1 MAIATLAECYDN
13 GKVFEG
19 VVKIRRGL
27 SARIML
33 SSNDTYQIG
42 QGFKHFV
49 KILKNKLRKEDP
61 NRKETMRLC
70 DLATEKAQEMI
81 DSSDRGKLEKLRNA
95 NNDQPLSM
103 GVKVGLLTLFGGYAA
118 YAFNLEQMRESMG
131 LNPKNGAR
139 WVDQMQ
145 QVFAVMGV
153 LFVMFLMYSTRRTRR

>member
-1 MAIATLAECYDN
+1 M
-13 GKVFEG
+13 
-19 VVKIRRGL
+19 
-27 SARIML
+27 
-33 SSNDTYQIG
+33 
-42 QGFKHFV
+42 
-49 KILKNKLRKEDP
+49 KILKNKVRKEDP

>member
-1 MAIATLAECYDN
+1 
-13 GKVFEG
+13 
-19 VVKIRRGL
+19 
-27 SARIML
+27 
-33 SSNDTYQIG
+33 
-42 QGFKHFV
+42 
-49 KILKNKLRKEDP
+49 
-61 NRKETMRLC
+61 MRLC